1 MSNPDET
8 LRNLYPRFMNAM
20 DYTIALLE
28 EERDEALA
36 DSASKDAEIAYL
48 RPYKERY
55 EHVLAEL
62 RRKKA
67 DAEYDL
73 SEIPDDE

>member
-36 DSASKDAEIAYL
+36 EVASLEQEVARLQGVENENKLLRGKLAQLIQDKEIG
-48 RPYKERY
+48 E
-55 EHVLAEL
+55 VLE
-62 RRKKA
+62 
-67 DAEYDL
+67 
-73 SEIPDDE
+73 SE